1 MEKYNYIG
9 ECNMFLHSR
18 QQCSIKC
25 CSWCSAY
32 ICFAISTVA
41 SCSSGSGA
49 TVCTTFHTLQNPTKQ
64 PISIQSTATE
74 KKLNKCIC
82 AGDKANSCWKLSPL
96 LVVTQMWIVRTSWK
110 CLSINNDCTAPHS
123 IPNQL
128 NFVVQCCMAQYYTD
142 CSVTECYRE
151 CSWRKS
157 ELSRGR
163 RRAAA
168 ESWKCSDLPIIA
180 TAAYQPASKQIALPC
195 LLYLSVHIYR
205 QIDIRNTYIDK

>member
-1 MEKYNYIG
+1 MLQLFYIYVDV
-9 ECNMFLHSR
+9 LHSA
-18 QQCSIKC
+18 Q
-25 CSWCSAY
+25 WCSC
-32 ICFAISTVA
+32 IH
-41 SCSSGSGA
+41 CSS
-49 TVCTTFHTLQNPTKQ
+49 NPTKQQ
-64 PISIQSTATE
+64 PISIQSNATE

-96 LVVTQMWIVRTSWK
+96 LVLTQMWIVRTSWK
-110 CLSINNDCTAPHS
+110 CLSVNNDCTAPHS

-128 NFVVQCCMAQYYTD
+128 NFAVQCCMAQCYPD

-195 LLYLSVHIYR
+195 LLYLSVHI
-205 QIDIRNTYIDK
+205 